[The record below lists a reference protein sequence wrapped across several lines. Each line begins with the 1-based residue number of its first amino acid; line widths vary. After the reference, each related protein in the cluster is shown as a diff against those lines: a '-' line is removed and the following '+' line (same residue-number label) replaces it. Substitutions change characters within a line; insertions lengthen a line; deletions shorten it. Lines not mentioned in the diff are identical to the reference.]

1 MSSSPKPHCR
11 VTLMNGER
19 PTILVVEDDGD
30 VNEAI
35 CSLLTEHGFATITV
49 QNGADAL
56 AQLRAHPHVR
66 AIVLDVMMPVMNG
79 ATFRGAQ
86 LEDPSIADIPLVLL
100 TGRSDGKP
108 LAQAL
113 NAAAFLQKPFDAD
126 ALLGILSPYR

>member
-1 MSSSPKPHCR
+1 
-11 VTLMNGER
+11 MNGER
-19 PTILVVEDDGD
+19 PTILVVEDDED

-35 CSLLTEHGFATITV
+35 CSLLREHGFATITV
-49 QNGADAL
+49 QNGVDAL

-86 LEDPSIADIPLVLL
+86 LEDPAIAHIPLVLL

-113 NAAAFLQKPFDAD
+113 NAVAFLQKPFDGG
-126 ALLGILSPYR
+126 ALLSILSPYR